1 MKKPETRRRIL
12 EPQQT
17 SFPDIFYTDTG
28 RWFQPMLDRRVLFGL
43 QRESSRGAHEIY
55 MKRSRRSDRAHN
67 ERHGSPPHCPRSF
80 AERTGCTGYAP
91 LATMA
96 KSPPKNRDPWRE
108 HCLFRSGLLDLSGKR
123 FPGFSSTTCE
133 KSSCG
138 REMKEGG
145 KLIYIQFSICW

>member
-1 MKKPETRRRIL
+1 MINCNKYVHRLTNNIFARNLNLNVLPMKIDRTWRENKRLIHPFNKIMKKPETRRRIL

-96 KSPPKNRDPWRE
+96 KSPPKNRDP
-108 HCLFRSGLLDLSGKR
+108 
-123 FPGFSSTTCE
+123 
-133 KSSCG
+133 
-138 REMKEGG
+138 
-145 KLIYIQFSICW
+145 